1 MDHFKREKAG
11 EMQSLVLD
19 FAQMQIAYNQRME
32 QQWQQLVPKLEAL
45 GGPPRAGGGGGAAA
59 APAAAAEKPLPPL
72 PPPAAATAP
81 SREPAAEPPPADDT
95 EDVVGV

>member
-59 APAAAAEKPLPPL
+59 PAAAAEKPLPPL

>member
-32 QQWQQLVPKLEAL
+32 QQWQQLVPKLCGRDVQQRIARNCMRRL
-45 GGPPRAGGGGGAAA
+45 RKRTGNRTRDLARSSAA
-59 APAAAAEKPLPPL
+59 
-72 PPPAAATAP
+72 
-81 SREPAAEPPPADDT
+81 R
-95 EDVVGV
+95 

>member
-45 GGPPRAGGGGGAAA
+45 GGPPRAGGGGAAA